1 MAKIKIV
8 IIGIVFLGLT
18 QDLFGQD
25 NYYFVTFKDKINN
38 GYSINQPNEFL
49 SQKSINR
56 RTNQGIAITDQDLP
70 ITTSYKNLIAN
81 QGVEVYESSKWFN
94 GIIIRSTSQEAEQL
108 KNLAFVMSTTYL
120 APPNYAGRFS
130 GKDNLLEED
139 DSPSDSLFQNEILN
153 VAEMHAQG
161 FYGQGMTI
169 AVLDGGFRNVNSI
182 APFNHLFSNNQV
194 KYTYDFVSKSANVYQ
209 YSSHGTKVLSFM
221 AAEINNSYQGI
232 APEANYLLFVTENV
246 PSEYRIE
253 EYYWLIGAERADS
266 AGVDVISTSLGYSTF
281 DDQAMNYTQAE
292 MDGNTTIVVK
302 AAHMASEKGIVIV
315 TSAGNEGSS
324 GWGII
329 TSPADM
335 INGLAIGSIQ
345 SDYLLSTF
353 SSRGPTADERIKPDV
368 VALGSKAYLVNEN
381 GTVSQGS
388 GTSYSAPQVAALV
401 AGIWQAYP
409 NFSSSKVIDA
419 VRMSA
424 SNVSSPDN
432 EFGYGIPSFTAINN
446 YLEAASTNETVLVYP
461 NPVDSNNLLKIKVLN
476 PGEVNSVQLDM
487 FDTTGKKI
495 STGLYSVSWSD
506 NIASIEIRNLNKGM
520 YFLKIFFDSD
530 PIANG
535 SETFRIVK
543 L

>member
-8 IIGIVFLGLT
+8 IFGIVFLGLT
-18 QDLFGQD
+18 QHLFGQD

-38 GYSINQPNEFL
+38 GYTINQPNEFL
-49 SQKSINR
+49 SQKSIDR
-56 RTNQGIAITDQDLP
+56 RTNQGIAITNQDLP
-70 ITTSYKNLIAN
+70 ITASYRNTIAN

-94 GIIIRSTSQEAEQL
+94 GVIIRSTSQEAEQL
-108 KNLAFVMSTTYL
+108 KNLSFVTSTTYL
-120 APPNYAGRFS
+120 APQNYAGRFS
-130 GKDNLLEED
+130 GKHNLLEED

-153 VAEMHAQG
+153 IAEMHTLG

-169 AVLDGGFRNVNSI
+169 AVLDGGFRNVNTI
-182 APFNHLFSNNQV
+182 APFNHLFANNQV

-246 PSEYRIE
+246 PTEYRIE

-266 AGVDVISTSLGYSTF
+266 SGVDVISTSLGYSTF
-281 DDQAMNYTQAE
+281 DDLAMNYTQAE

-315 TSAGNEGSS
+315 TSAGNAGSS
-324 GWGII
+324 SWGII
-329 TSPADM
+329 TSPADI

-353 SSRGPTADERIKPDV
+353 SSRGPTADGRIKPDV
-368 VALGSKAYLVNEN
+368 VALGSKAYLVNDS
-381 GTVSQGS
+381 GAISQGN

-409 NFSSSKVIDA
+409 DFSSLEVIDA

-424 SNVSSPDN
+424 SNVSNPDD
-432 EFGYGIPSFTAINN
+432 EYGYGIPSFIAINN
-446 YLEAASTNETVLVYP
+446 YLEAASSNEPVLVYP
-461 NPVDSNNLLKIKVLN
+461 NPVAGNNLLKIKVLN

-495 STGLYSVSWSD
+495 STSLYSVSWSD
-506 NIASIEIRNLNKGM
+506 NIASIEMRNLNKGM
-520 YFLKIFFDSD
+520 YFLKVFFDSE
-530 PIANG
+530 
-535 SETFRIVK
+535 SEAFRIVK